1 MLPHSAALRQPPSCL
16 QLVIMRAALALLALV
31 ATAHPAV
38 AQSEDRLR
46 AFFEGKT
53 VRLKMEMP
61 GTEDGVDV
69 YPGTAHPI
77 DFPKHATRL
86 KRAGTALRRG
96 DEVLVTK
103 VKVKRDLIEFQL
115 GGGGYGTFG
124 DDDSPNVF
132 VPSASKTE
140 REKNLE
146 KDLEKTTDPTQRRK
160 MREELDALRRDRQRE
175 DARNQAEAAQAQQT
189 KEANIRQRRL
199 EGGSRFNVRYKP
211 VVPPEALTPDG
222 LMQALAE
229 YLDFSS
235 LAGESAPGPAPRA
248 APAPGPDGL
257 RKGLTADEVDALLGR
272 PDAIARRTEG
282 SLTVSTSTYRTR
294 DRAITAEFVEGVLV
308 RFTITSP

>member
-1 MLPHSAALRQPPSCL
+1 MLAYFASLRQPPSGL
-16 QLVIMRAALALLALV
+16 QLLSMRAILALLVLV
-31 ATAHPAV
+31 ATAQPAL

-53 VRLKMEMP
+53 VRLKIEMP

-69 YPGTAHPI
+69 YPGTVHPI

-103 VKVKRDLIEFQL
+103 VKVKKDLIEFQL

-146 KDLEKTTDPTQRRK
+146 KDLEKATDPAQRRK

-175 DARNQAEAAQAQQT
+175 DARNQAGAAQAEQT

-211 VVPPEALTPDG
+211 VVPPDALTPDG

-235 LAGESAPGPAPRA
+235 LAGEPATGPGLHA
-248 APAPGPDGL
+248 ASPPDEL
-257 RKGLTADEVDALLGR
+257 RKGLTVDEVDARLGR
-272 PDAIARRTEG
+272 PDAISQRTEG
-282 SLTVSTSTYRTR
+282 TLKVSTSTYRTR
-294 DRAITAEFVEGVLV
+294 DRAITAEFVEGVLI

>member
-1 MLPHSAALRQPPSCL
+1 MIA
-16 QLVIMRAALALLALV
+16 
-31 ATAHPAV
+31 ATAPLRPAR
-38 AQSEDRLR
+38 AQSEDQLR

-53 VRLKMEMP
+53 IRVKIEMP

-69 YPGTAHPI
+69 YPGTAQPI

-103 VKVKRDLIEFQL
+103 VKVKKDLIEFQL

-124 DDDSPNVF
+124 DDDSPNIY

-146 KDLEKTTDPTQRRK
+146 KDLEKTTDPAQRRR
-160 MREELDALRRDRQRE
+160 MREELDALKRDRQRE
-175 DARNQAEAAQAQQT
+175 DARNQAEAAQAQQV
-189 KEANIRQRRL
+189 KQANIRQRRA

-211 VVPPEALTPDG
+211 VVPPDALTPDG
-222 LMQALAE
+222 VMRALAE
-229 YLDFSS
+229 YVDFSP
-235 LAGESAPGPAPRA
+235 LVGERAPPR
-248 APAPGPDGL
+248 PGLRAEGRPDGL
-257 RKGLTADEVDALLGR
+257 RKGLTVDEVDALLGR
-272 PDAIARRTEG
+272 PEAIAQRTEG
-282 SLTVSTSTYRTR
+282 TLKVSTSTYRTR
-294 DRAITAEFVEGVLV
+294 DRAVTTEFVEGVLI

>member
-1 MLPHSAALRQPPSCL
+1 MLAYFASLRQPPSCL
-16 QLVIMRAALALLALV
+16 QLLVMRAALTLLVLV
-31 ATAHPAV
+31 ASAPPAL

-46 AFFEGKT
+46 VFFEGKT

-103 VKVKRDLIEFQL
+103 VKVKKNLIEFQL
-115 GGGGYGTFG
+115 AGGGYGTFG
-124 DDDSPNVF
+124 DDDSPNLF

-146 KDLEKTTDPTQRRK
+146 KDLEKTTDPAQRRR
-160 MREELDALRRDRQRE
+160 MREELDALRRDRERE
-175 DARNQAEAAQAQQT
+175 DSRNQAEAAQAQQT
-189 KEANIRQRRL
+189 KEANIRQRRV
-199 EGGSRFNVRYKP
+199 EGGSRFNLRYKP

-222 LMQALAE
+222 VMQALAE

-235 LAGESAPGPAPRA
+235 FAAEPPGPGFHA
-248 APAPGPDGL
+248 ANRPDDL
-257 RKGLTADEVDALLGR
+257 RKGLTVEEVDAQLGR
-272 PDAIARRTEG
+272 PDAIAQRTEG
-282 SLTVSTSTYRTR
+282 TLGVSTSTYRAR
-294 DRAITAEFVEGVLV
+294 DRTITAEFVEGVLI

>member
-1 MLPHSAALRQPPSCL
+1 
-16 QLVIMRAALALLALV
+16 MRVSLALV
-31 ATAHPAV
+31 MIAATAPLQPAR
-38 AQSEDRLR
+38 AQSEDQLR

-53 VRLKMEMP
+53 IRVKMEMP

-103 VKVKRDLIEFQL
+103 VKLKKDLIEFQL

-124 DDDSPNVF
+124 DDDSPNVH

-146 KDLEKTTDPTQRRK
+146 KDVEKTTDPAQRRR
-160 MREELDALRRDRQRE
+160 MREELDALKRDRQRE
-175 DARNQAEAAQAQQT
+175 DARNQAEAAQAQQV
-189 KEANIRQRRL
+189 KEANIRQRRT

-211 VVPPEALTPDG
+211 VVPPDALTPDG
-222 LMQALAE
+222 LMRALAE
-229 YLDFSS
+229 YVDFSP
-235 LAGESAPGPAPRA
+235 LVGERAPQPGLRA
-248 APAPGPDGL
+248 EGRPDGL
-257 RKGLTADEVDALLGR
+257 RKGLTVDEVDALLGR
-272 PDAIARRTEG
+272 PDAISQRTEG
-282 SLTVSTSTYRTR
+282 TLKVGTSTYHTR
-294 DRAITAEFVEGVLV
+294 DRGGAITAEFVEGVLI

>member
-1 MLPHSAALRQPPSCL
+1 MLAYFASLRQPRSGL
-16 QLVIMRAALALLALV
+16 QLLSMRAILALLVLV
-31 ATAHPAV
+31 ATAQPAL

-53 VRLKMEMP
+53 VRLKIEMP

-69 YPGTAHPI
+69 YPGTVHPI

-103 VKVKRDLIEFQL
+103 VKVKKDLIEFQL

-146 KDLEKTTDPTQRRK
+146 KDLEKATDPAQRRK

-175 DARNQAEAAQAQQT
+175 DARNQAGAAQAEQT

-211 VVPPEALTPDG
+211 VVPPDALTPDG

-235 LAGESAPGPAPRA
+235 LAGEPATGPAPRA
-248 APAPGPDGL
+248 AGGPDGL
-257 RKGLTADEVDALLGR
+257 RKGLTVDEVDALLGR

-294 DRAITAEFVEGVLV
+294 DRAITAEFVEGVLI

>member
-1 MLPHSAALRQPPSCL
+1 
-16 QLVIMRAALALLALV
+16 MRATIILLLLAAA
-31 ATAHPAV
+31 ATPSPAL
-38 AQSEDRLR
+38 AQSEDQLR
-46 AFFEGKT
+46 TFFEGKT
-53 VRLKMEMP
+53 VRVKIEMP

-86 KRAGTALRRG
+86 KRSGTALRRG

-103 VKVKRDLIEFQL
+103 LKVKKDLIEFQL

-132 VPSASKTE
+132 VPSAPKTE

-160 MREELDALRRDRQRE
+160 MSEELDALRRDRQRE
-175 DARNQAEAAQAQQT
+175 NARNQAEAAQARQT

-199 EGGSRFNVRYKP
+199 EGGSRFNLRYNP
-211 VVPPEALTPDG
+211 VVPSEALTPDG
-222 LMQALAE
+222 VMQALAE
-229 YLDFSS
+229 YVDF
-235 LAGESAPGPAPRA
+235 APIVGERAPEPAPRA
-248 APAPGPDGL
+248 ESSRGDL
-257 RKGLTADEVDALLGR
+257 RKGLTVDEVDALLGR
-272 PDAIARRTEG
+272 PDAITQRSEG
-282 SLTVSTSTYRTR
+282 TLKVSTSTYRSR
-294 DRAITAEFVEGVLV
+294 DRAVTAEFVEGVLI

>member
-1 MLPHSAALRQPPSCL
+1 
-16 QLVIMRAALALLALV
+16 MRATLALLALI
-31 ATAHPAV
+31 ATAQPAL

-53 VRLKMEMP
+53 IRLRIEMP

-103 VKVKRDLIEFQL
+103 VKVKKDLIEFQL
-115 GGGGYGTFG
+115 AGGGYGTFG
-124 DDDSPNVF
+124 DDDSPNVY
-132 VPSASKTE
+132 VPVASKTE

-146 KDLEKTTDPTQRRK
+146 KDLERTTDATQRRK
-160 MREELDALRRDRQRE
+160 MREELDGLRRDRQRE

-229 YLDFSS
+229 YVDFSWVTPEP
-235 LAGESAPGPAPRA
+235 AEGPARHA
-248 APAPGPDGL
+248 AGGPDGL
-257 RKGLTADEVDALLGR
+257 RKGLTVDEVDALLGR

-282 SLTVSTSTYRTR
+282 TLTVSTSTYRAR
-294 DRAITAEFVEGVLV
+294 DRAITAEFVEGVLI